1 MCALRVDA
9 AFRHAAWQCGFELC
23 CVEGLGSCDGG
34 SGGIAEGIGEGV
46 SPGGWPLTS
55 GECVLGGTARGVVG
69 TLSMRNEE

>member
-34 SGGIAEGIGEGV
+34 SGGIAEGIGEG
-46 SPGGWPLTS
+46 G
-55 GECVLGGTARGVVG
+55 VLGGTARGVVG
-69 TLSMRNEE
+69 TLSMRN